1 MSIPRSQSVPHVS
14 SLRIT
19 TDVPRA
25 SQRDSARPKL
35 PRHRSAVAVAGS
47 SQPLASLYTP
57 RSERED
63 PFSLGGFFPA
73 NLGAFENSPEEHE
86 WDWLHASDDRAV
98 LRSPARSGL
107 VSPISEDDE
116 WDIPTPCSAFADA
129 GDALTRDAIKREDKL
144 GILALSGKS
153 RLRLLA
159 FVMDGKL
166 NADMILGDPAD
177 KLTLP
182 SHGDELYVE
191 DRLLSPYTQ
200 PGDPL
205 DDEAVYDALRA
216 LRTAHSRPRGSA
228 VKHEAAGM
236 HELFSPEKEAD
247 DKMKVEADGW
257 GARLVSWGVSRVAD
271 YISPV

>member
-19 TDVPRA
+19 TDMPRA

-35 PRHRSAVAVAGS
+35 PRHRSAVAVSGS
-47 SQPLASLYTP
+47 TQPLASLYTP

-73 NLGAFENSPEEHE
+73 NLGAFESSPAEQE
-86 WDWLHASDDRAV
+86 WDWLHAEDDRAAA

-129 GDALTRDAIKREDKL
+129 GDALARDAIKREDKL
-144 GILALSGKS
+144 GILALG
-153 RLRLLA
+153 
-159 FVMDGKL
+159 
-166 NADMILGDPAD
+166 D
-177 KLTLP
+177 KLTLL

-191 DRLLSPYTQ
+191 NRLLSPYTQ

-228 VKHEAAGM
+228 VKHEATSM
-236 HELFSPEKEAD
+236 HELFSPEKETD

-257 GARLVSWGVSRVAD
+257 GARLVSWGVSRVVD